1 MTDPAHRRHEQTPP
15 VESLSDP
22 GHSFPGEDDAT
33 GSEGSGRTIG
43 MGADEQAKN
52 AYEDARD
59 QLPEPR
65 PRKPR

>member
-1 MTDPAHRRHEQTPP
+1 MTQPRRRDEEQTRPL
-15 VESLSDP
+15 ELLGDSSR
-22 GHSFPGEDDAT
+22 SFSGEDESA

-52 AYEDARD
+52 AYEDARRE
-59 QLPEPR
+59 LPPPR